1 MLGPIRLNVQNIG
14 LIRKNVTYV
23 SMATNI
29 PIIKHREFLHISM
42 CYISAIY
49 EHIASNFTPVMQ
61 GNKWRILKN
70 QMTLKC
76 QGQGQTYREPGKPF
90 EP

>member
-1 MLGPIRLNVQNIG
+1 MLGPIRWNVPKNWTDP
-14 LIRKNVTYV
+14 KNVTYV
-23 SMATNI
+23 SMATKI

-42 CYISAIY
+42 CHISAIY
-49 EHIASNFTPVMQ
+49 EHIASKCTPVMQ

-70 QMTLKC
+70 QMTLK
-76 QGQGQTYREPGKPF
+76 GQGQTYREPGKSPF

>member
-1 MLGPIRLNVQNIG
+1 
-14 LIRKNVTYV
+14 
-23 SMATNI
+23 
-29 PIIKHREFLHISM
+29 
-42 CYISAIY
+42 
-49 EHIASNFTPVMQ
+49 MQ

-76 QGQGQTYREPGKPF
+76 QGQGQTYREPGKSPF

>member
-1 MLGPIRLNVQNIG
+1 MECAKNWTDP
-14 LIRKNVTYV
+14 KNVTYV
-23 SMATNI
+23 SMATKI

-42 CYISAIY
+42 CYISAIN
-49 EHIASNFTPVMQ
+49 EHIVLKCTPVMQ

-76 QGQGQTYREPGKPF
+76 QGQGQTYREPGKSPF